1 MLGGA
6 GAYGARI
13 MMRFIAI
20 AFGLALAV
28 SASLGPAAAAE
39 KRPVVVELFTSQG
52 CSSCPPAEAFLSD
65 LAKRKD
71 VVALEFHV
79 DYWDYIGWKDI
90 FAKPE
95 FTARQK
101 HYVRAMNS
109 RYAYTPQMVIDGRE
123 HVVGSHRAKVER
135 KIRQAQSRASD
146 APEIKMR
153 RDGMNLIISVGAARA
168 SGDYVVTMATFDKPH
183 VTKVKRGENRGK
195 TLVNANVVREL
206 VKIGDW
212 NGKAGEYTFSL
223 DGTDGDGGCAIL
235 IQKKGQGPVIAAAS
249 MPFQP

>member
-1 MLGGA
+1 MLGRA

-13 MMRFIAI
+13 MMRIVAI

-28 SASLGPAAAAE
+28 SAGLSPVAAAE

-52 CSSCPPAEAFLSD
+52 CSSCPPAEAFLND
-65 LAKRKD
+65 LTKRKD
-71 VVALEFHV
+71 VIALEFHV
-79 DYWDYIGWKDI
+79 DYWDYIGWKDL

-101 HYVRAMNS
+101 NYVRSMNS

-123 HVVGSHRAKVER
+123 HVVGSHRAKVES
-135 KIRQAQSRASD
+135 KIRKAQSRSSN
-146 APEIKMR
+146 APAIKMR
-153 RDGMNLIISVGAARA
+153 REGMNLIISVGAAKA
-168 SGDYVVTMATFDKPH
+168 SGDFVVTMATFDKPH
-183 VTKVKRGENRGK
+183 VTKVKRGENRGM
-195 TLVNANVVREL
+195 TLTNANVVREL

-212 NGKAGEYTFSL
+212 NGKAVEFKISL

-235 IQKKGQGPVIAAAS
+235 IQKKGHGPVIAAAS
-249 MPFQP
+249 MPFQQ

>member
-6 GAYGARI
+6 EAYGARI
-13 MMRFIAI
+13 MMRIIAI

-28 SASLGPAAAAE
+28 SSGMAPATAAE

-71 VVALEFHV
+71 IVALEFHV
-79 DYWDYIGWKDI
+79 DYWDYIGWKDL

-101 HYVRAMNS
+101 DYVRSMNS

-135 KIRQAQSRASD
+135 QIRKAQSRASD

-153 RDGMNLIISVGAARA
+153 RDGMNLIISVGAAKA

-212 NGKAGEYTFSL
+212 NGKAAEYTFSL

-235 IQKKGQGPVIAAAS
+235 IQKKGQGPVLAAAS